1 MEGAL
6 KSATVY
12 TKQTQI
18 AELARKLPGRRLVS
32 LNHHLD
38 LDWMEEACRRTRKDG
53 APGVDGM
60 TWDEY
65 SRGLPE
71 RLTDLLNRAK
81 AGDPYQA
88 PAVRRVHI
96 PKGNGETRPLGI
108 PTLEDKIL
116 QRAVV
121 MALEPIYEQDFLDCS
136 YGFRPGRS
144 PHQALAA
151 VWRQIMAT
159 GGCWLIDADISKFFD
174 TLDQAVLR
182 EFLNQRVGDGVIRR
196 LIGKW
201 LSAGVLDH
209 GVLSYPEA
217 GTPQGGVI
225 SPILSNIY
233 LHQVLDL
240 WFERIVKPCL
250 RGRAWMVRF
259 ADDFVMG
266 FEREDDAKRVYEV
279 LFKRFEKHGLRIH
292 PEKTRLVPFFPPD
305 SNGGRRE
312 TFNFLGFTHSWG
324 TSRKGR
330 AYVQRQTMSKR
341 LTRALDGLRAYCR
354 EVRTQPLVR
363 QWTGLKQKMQGH
375 FAYYGLTG
383 NFRQLASFA
392 HAAERIWRCW
402 LNRRSASR
410 DMPWTRFKTVLARFP
425 LPSPRIVHSVFAQ

>member
-1 MEGAL
+1 M
-6 KSATVY
+6 KSETVY

-18 AELARKLPGRRLVS
+18 AELARKMPGRRLVS

-38 LDWMEEACRRTRKDG
+38 LEWMEEACRRTRKDG
-53 APGVDGM
+53 APGVDGV
-60 TWDEY
+60 TWEEY

-121 MALEPIYEQDFLDCS
+121 MAMEPIYEQEFLACS
-136 YGFRPGRS
+136 YGFRPRRS
-144 PHQALAA
+144 PHQALQA

-174 TLDQAVLR
+174 TLDKAVLR
-182 EFLNQRVGDGVIRR
+182 DFLNQRVGDGVIRR
-196 LIGKW
+196 LVGKW
-201 LSAGVLDH
+201 LSAGVLDQ
-209 GVLSYPEA
+209 GVLSYPET

-225 SPILSNIY
+225 SPLLSNIY
-233 LHQVLDL
+233 LHHVLDL
-240 WFERIVKPCL
+240 WFEHDVKPRL

-266 FEREDDAKRVYEV
+266 FELEDDATRVYEV
-279 LFKRFEKHGLRIH
+279 LFKRFVKYGLRIH

-305 SNGGRRE
+305 KLGGRRE
-312 TFNFLGFTHSWG
+312 TFNFLGFTQCWG

-330 AYVQRQTMSKR
+330 FYVRRQTMSKR
-341 LTRALDGLRAYCR
+341 LTRALDGLRAYCQ
-354 EVRTQPLVR
+354 EVRTMPLVQ
-363 QWTGLKQKMQGH
+363 QWDGLKRKMQGH
-375 FAYYGLTG
+375 YAYYGLTG
-383 NFRQLASFA
+383 NMRQLANYA
-392 HAAERIWRCW
+392 HEAERVWRFW
-402 LNRRSASR
+402 LNRRSATR
-410 DMPWTRFKTVLARFP
+410 DMPWTRFKTILARFP
-425 LPSPRIVHSVFAQ
+425 LPPPRIVHSVHAQ